1 MKHYPLR
8 FYPILKE
15 RIWGGKR
22 LATELGK
29 ATPSEKT
36 GESWELSGVDG
47 DVSIVS
53 NGPLKGKSLTEVIA
67 SAPETWLGTKTIAK
81 YGTEF
86 PILIKFIDAASDLSI
101 QVHPDDD
108 LAAKRHNSFG
118 KNEMWYIMDAEKDAR
133 LILGFDKPVT
143 REEYLQNL
151 KANTLTEI
159 LMEQPVQEGDA
170 FFIHAGMIHAIGGG
184 IMLAEIQQT
193 SDVTYRLYDYN
204 RKDADGNTRELHTE
218 QALDAID
225 FNAVQPK
232 PATYKKLENT
242 ANELIT
248 TPYFQTR
255 YIRVKGSMELFKRP
269 RPTFSI
275 FMGTKGSI
283 EITTSQGAQKLAKG
297 QTLLIPAATDW
308 VSLTSDSGEMLD
320 ITI

>member
-1 MKHYPLR
+1 MTYYPIT

-15 RIWGGKR
+15 RIWGGNR

-29 ATPSEKT
+29 ESPSDKT

-47 DVSIVS
+47 DVSVVA
-53 NGPLKGKSLTEVIA
+53 NGPLKGKSLKEVIA
-67 SAPETWLGTKTIAK
+67 TAPETWLGAETIAR

-108 LAAKRHNSFG
+108 LAAKRHDSFG
-118 KNEMWYIMDAEKDAR
+118 KNEMWYVMDAEKDAR

-143 REEYLQNL
+143 REEYLQHL

-159 LMEQPVQEGDA
+159 LMEQPVEAGDA

-193 SDVTYRLYDYN
+193 SDVTYRLYDFN
-204 RKDADGNTRELHTE
+204 RRDAEGNTRELHTDL
-218 QALDAID
+218 ALDAID
-225 FNAVQPK
+225 FNAVKPK
-232 PATYKKLENT
+232 PVEYDKSKNT
-242 ANELIT
+242 ANDLIS
-248 TPYFQTR
+248 TPYFQSR
-255 YIRVKGSMELFKRP
+255 FIQVEGSMGLFSSP
-269 RPTFSI
+269 RPSFSI
-275 FMGTKGSI
+275 FMGI
-283 EITTSQGAQKLAKG
+283 KG
-297 QTLLIPAATDW
+297 QVEISSPEGAFTLARGQTVLIPAATKRL
-308 VSLTSDSGEMLD
+308 SLQSDYGEMLD